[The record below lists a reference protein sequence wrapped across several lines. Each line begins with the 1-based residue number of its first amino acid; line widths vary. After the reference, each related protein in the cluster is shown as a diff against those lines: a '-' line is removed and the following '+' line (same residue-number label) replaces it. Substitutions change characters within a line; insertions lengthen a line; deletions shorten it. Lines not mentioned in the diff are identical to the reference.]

1 MGRPRT
7 IAPDGEIA
15 HVSFRLSADL
25 ADELRRE
32 AKATGRTMGA
42 VIRDRL
48 DQSARRQR
56 VAAGL
61 LSSATW
67 YTGGGNP
74 MVTLDIVPDSQPV
87 GVWERLPADAR
98 IVVTAETNR

>member
-7 IAPDGEIA
+7 INPDGEIA

-25 ADELRRE
+25 ADELRRQAE
-32 AKATGRTMGA
+32 ATGRTMGA

-48 DQSARRQR
+48 DQSVRRQPI
-56 VAAGL
+56 AAGL

-67 YTGGGNP
+67 NTGGGNAL
-74 MVTLDIVPDSQPV
+74 VTLDIVPDSQPV

-98 IVVTAETNR
+98 IVVTAETSR